1 MEKLIDELRKLGV
14 VTQKELRKAPLP
26 KDALRRIVSRLRE
39 KEPPSRE
46 TLDKVALLLGFQDWA
61 SLRQVM
67 HGESDGD
74 ENFE

>member
-1 MEKLIDELRKLGV
+1 MERLIDELRKLGV
-14 VTQKELRKAPLP
+14 VTQNELRNAPLH
-26 KDALRRIVSRLRE
+26 KDVLHRIMRRLRE

-46 TLDKVALLLGFQDWA
+46 TLDKVALLMGFQDWA
-61 SLRQVM
+61 SLRQAM

>member
-1 MEKLIDELRKLGV
+1 MEASPVKPQRSNSSCIRKHG
-14 VTQKELRKAPLP
+14 
-26 KDALRRIVSRLRE
+26 E

-61 SLRQVM
+61 SLRQAM